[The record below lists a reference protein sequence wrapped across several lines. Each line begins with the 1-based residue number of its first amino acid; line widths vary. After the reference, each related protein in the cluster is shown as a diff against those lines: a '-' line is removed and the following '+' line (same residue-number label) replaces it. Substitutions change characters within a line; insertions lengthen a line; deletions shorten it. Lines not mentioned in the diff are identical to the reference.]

1 MRIVA
6 VLLASTSFVAAPA
19 IAAAQSAPAAEE
31 AAAAADAASAEIV
44 VLGAGQTRQVQELST
59 AELTILASGTSPLKA
74 IEKLPSVNFQSA
86 DAFGNYEW
94 STRVT
99 IRGFSQN
106 QLGFN
111 LDGIPLGDMSYGNA
125 NGLHISRAISPE
137 NIGITRVSQG
147 SGSIAAQSTNNL
159 GGTLEFFSLD
169 PRDALGVTASGSYGS
184 ANTYRGFARIGVGTE
199 DGARAYASVQYQNG
213 DKWKGDGQQRTLMFN
228 GRGVVPLGE
237 GVDLDGS
244 ISYSDR
250 AEQDYQD
257 LSLEMIDR
265 LGYDWDNFGPS
276 RYAEAIVVADVAAN
290 TGYSGVTPTN
300 PAAGTTYPAP
310 FVIADDAYYDASGL
324 RKDTLASLG
333 LTIATGDTGK
343 FAIKGYYHENDGQG
357 TWGTPYRASPSGVP
371 MSIRTTEYDIKRKGA
386 FASWTG
392 DFGMN
397 KLLIG
402 GWYEKND
409 FIHSRR
415 FYGYESRTTPGRDH
429 RDFQRNPFRTDWSIA
444 FETDTIQYY
453 VSDDIDLGDLKIN
466 VGWKGF
472 SVDTN
477 AFSLVNTTGLAT
489 GDIKVE
495 DWFQPHV
502 GLNYQLGNGLEAF
515 AGFTQVTRAFQA
527 SSTGGPFSTT
537 QGGFDAIKD
546 TLKPESSDTYEAGLR
561 YKSGIINASFAGY
574 YVQFRDRLLVIP
586 TAVGIVGSANA
597 LQNVGGVRA
606 LGLEAAV
613 DVKLPGGF
621 GAFASYS
628 YNDTTYRDD
637 VTIKAGATT
646 TVLPTAGKTVVD
658 TPKHLLRG
666 ELSYDTDMFYGRI
679 GVNYMSKRFFNYLND
694 RSVAARTLVD
704 ATIGYRLDIG
714 QRQPVELQINA
725 VNLFDKRYV
734 ATIGSNGFG
743 FSGDA
748 QTLLAGAPRQVFATL
763 KVGF

>member
-1 MRIVA
+1 
-6 VLLASTSFVAAPA
+6 
-19 IAAAQSAPAAEE
+19 
-31 AAAAADAASAEIV
+31 
-44 VLGAGQTRQVQELST
+44 
-59 AELTILASGTSPLKA
+59 
-74 IEKLPSVNFQSA
+74 
-86 DAFGNYEW
+86 
-94 STRVT
+94 
-99 IRGFSQN
+99 
-106 QLGFN
+106 
-111 LDGIPLGDMSYGNA
+111 
-125 NGLHISRAISPE
+125 
-137 NIGITRVSQG
+137 
-147 SGSIAAQSTNNL
+147 
-159 GGTLEFFSLD
+159 
-169 PRDALGVTASGSYGS
+169 
-184 ANTYRGFARIGVGTE
+184 
-199 DGARAYASVQYQNG
+199 
-213 DKWKGDGQQRTLMFN
+213 
-228 GRGVVPLGE
+228 
-237 GVDLDGS
+237 
-244 ISYSDR
+244 
-250 AEQDYQD
+250 
-257 LSLEMIDR
+257 
-265 LGYDWDNFGPS
+265 
-276 RYAEAIVVADVAAN
+276 AEAIVVADVAAN

-415 FYGYESRTTPGRDH
+415 FYGYESRTSAGRDH
-429 RDFQRNPFRTDWSIA
+429 RDFQRNPFFTQWSIA

-613 DVKLPGGF
+613 DVKVPPPPF
-621 GAFASYS
+621 CPPQARPWSTHQSTCCAANCRMTPTCSTVAS
-628 YNDTTYRDD
+628 
-637 VTIKAGATT
+637 A
-646 TVLPTAGKTVVD
+646 
-658 TPKHLLRG
+658 
-666 ELSYDTDMFYGRI
+666 
-679 GVNYMSKRFFNYLND
+679 
-694 RSVAARTLVD
+694 
-704 ATIGYRLDIG
+704 
-714 QRQPVELQINA
+714 
-725 VNLFDKRYV
+725 
-734 ATIGSNGFG
+734 
-743 FSGDA
+743 
-748 QTLLAGAPRQVFATL
+748 
-763 KVGF
+763 